1 MKLVARIGFA
11 TGITAG
17 FTSRRQKF
25 NGDWSIMD
33 PDWIW
38 RDFVEADATLM

>member
-1 MKLVARIGFA
+1 LGFA

-17 FTSRRQKF
+17 FTSQPHEF

-33 PDWIW
+33 PDWIQG
-38 RDFVEADATLM
+38 DFVEADATLM